1 MTNKP
6 LNTASLTNKSFTN
19 DLTWD
24 EATFTWDEA
33 SGTWDNPYV
42 ITNKALNTGSI
53 TNKPLSS

>member
-6 LNTASLTNKSFTN
+6 LNTGSVTNKSFNN

-24 EATFTWDEA
+24 EADFTWDEA

-42 ITNKALNTGSI
+42 ITNKPLNTGSV
-53 TNKPLSS
+53 TNKPLS